1 MLAKGLRLL
10 GRAFT
15 LIELLVVVAIIAIL
29 AAMLLP
35 ALSAARE
42 KARRSSCMSQLK
54 QTAMAMESYCT
65 DYSQYYPS
73 WPGAGFRDTNTDL
86 RQEGGVYKDPRHD
99 FTIHTNMAMSQ
110 SSYFWK
116 YCYNGAMGN
125 WRTIATYCD
134 PVSPDKTTAE
144 ALKPNGV
151 DSRLVP
157 VKLGYL
163 LEGGYLGGYQTL
175 FCPTGGA
182 TMESPVCKSVTT
194 QFQNYTQIRK
204 SAGSDEA
211 TAPFFGNYRK
221 SYTGAT
227 WDYLK
232 EESYAGNG
240 WRLTLR
246 ASYMYRPSPFGHGY
260 GDGSYKVFLP
270 GTKPRATCY
279 NGTQVFP
286 TQRALGGRA
295 LLADS
300 FEKGFVSDD
309 VPINSGAYARLS
321 GGAQSHKDGYN
332 VLYGDGHAQWYGD
345 PQQKII
351 WWSLACT
358 DGNASMHSSHLY
370 ERWVLDGGTHS
381 TNNSMN
387 YSHEVW
393 HTMDN
398 AAGVDVD
405 VAYTH
410 REAGSKMLTE

>member
-1 MLAKGLRLL
+1 MLAKGPRLL
-10 GRAFT
+10 GHAFT

-54 QTAMAMESYCT
+54 QTAMAIESYCT
-65 DYSQYYPS
+65 DYSQYYPA
-73 WPGAGFRDTNTDL
+73 WPGAGFRDRDVDYK
-86 RQEGGVYKDPRHD
+86 QEGGVYKDPRHD
-99 FTIHTNMAMSQ
+99 FAIYTHMNMSTTG
-110 SSYFWK
+110 YYWK
-116 YCYNGAMGN
+116 YVFKGALGN
-125 WRTIATYCD
+125 WRTFATYCD
-134 PVSPDKTTAE
+134 PFSADKNTAE

-151 DSRLVP
+151 DSRLAP

-163 LEGGYLGGYQTL
+163 LEGGYLGTYKTL

-182 TMESPVCKSVTT
+182 SMEAPICKSVTRS
-194 QFQNYTQIRK
+194 FQNYNQIRK
-204 SAGSDEA
+204 SAGSDA
-211 TAPFFGNYRK
+211 AKAPFFGNYRK

-227 WDYLK
+227 WDYQ
-232 EESYAGNG
+232 SIGGGDG
-240 WRLTLR
+240 WRLSLR
-246 ASYMYRPSPFGHGY
+246 SSYMYRPTTF
-260 GDGSYKVFLP
+260 GDGYADASLKVFLP

-300 FEKGFVSDD
+300 FEKGFVSDE
-309 VPINSGAYARLS
+309 VPINSGAYARS
-321 GGAQSHKDGYN
+321 AGGYQCHKDGYN

-345 PQQKII
+345 PEQRII

-358 DGNASMHSSHLY
+358 DGFASMHSSAMHA
-370 ERWVLDGGTHS
+370 EFITDGGTHS
-381 TNNSMN
+381 RNNSMN

-393 HTMDN
+393 HLMDN
-398 AAGVDVD
+398 AADMDVN
-405 VAYTH
+405 VSYTH
-410 REAGSKMLTE
+410 RDLGSQMLTE